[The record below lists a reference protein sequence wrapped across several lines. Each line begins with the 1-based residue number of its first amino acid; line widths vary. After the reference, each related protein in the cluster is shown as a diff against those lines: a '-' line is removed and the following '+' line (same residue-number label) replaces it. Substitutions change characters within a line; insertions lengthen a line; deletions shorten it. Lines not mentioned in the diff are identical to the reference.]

1 MLEVYGRGYL
11 ANYLLNYF
19 SNWDGFYVETK
30 EVSFGRIVR
39 IGLHGSKNNDE
50 IRYFLNLSGPS
61 SVEEST
67 NAEQKYLHHPVEQ
80 VKMHL
85 DYLAEGNFRSKYM
98 FLSSAAVYGDTINF
112 SASESSPLLPLS
124 PYAQGKI
131 LVEEYLRKNF
141 ERTEIPTVIIRAS
154 SIFSSD
160 LEKRVL
166 FRIKSALGSPEHHVL
181 FGDGDEVRD
190 FIHASD
196 FFMIVIKLF
205 RSNATNTF
213 DVFNVGSG
221 NPISIS
227 QLVQIAGHVSHLRNV
242 PFLVSFNGIVREF
255 DPKGMRI
262 DISKLNSVVN
272 VQVSD
277 AQSMLNNYFLGVHEA
292 KQVFWSL

>member
-11 ANYLLNYF
+11 ANYLYNYF
-19 SNWDGFYVETK
+19 SDWDGFYVETFD
-30 EVSFGRIVR
+30 VAFGRIVR

-67 NAEQKYLHHPVEQ
+67 NAEQKYLYHPVEQ

-85 DYLAEGNFRSKYM
+85 DYLAEGSFRSKYM

-131 LVEEYLRKNF
+131 LVEEYLRENF
-141 ERTEIPTVIIRAS
+141 ERTEIPTIVIRAS

-166 FRIKSALGSPEHHVL
+166 FRIKSAIGSPEQHVL

-190 FIHASD
+190 YIHASD
-196 FFMIVIKLF
+196 FFKIIMQLF
-205 RSNATNTF
+205 RSNATNSF

-221 NPISIS
+221 NPILIS
-227 QLVQIAGHVSHLRNV
+227 QLVQIACRVSDSQNV
-242 PFLVSFNGIVREF
+242 PFLISFNGIVREF
-255 DPKGMRI
+255 DPRGMRI
-262 DISKLNSVVN
+262 NVSKLNSFVKVP
-272 VQVSD
+272 VSD
-277 AQSMLNNYFLGVHEA
+277 VQSMLNNYFLGVHEA
-292 KQVFWSL
+292 KHVLNNL

>member
-1 MLEVYGRGYL
+1 MLDVYGRGYL

-19 SNWDGFYVETK
+19 SNWDGFYVETFD
-30 EVSFGRIVR
+30 VAFGRIVR
-39 IGLHGSKNNDE
+39 IGLLDSKNKNE

-67 NAEQKYLHHPVEQ
+67 NAEQKYLYHPVEQ

-85 DYLAEGNFRSKYM
+85 DYLAEGPFRSKYM

-131 LVEEYLRKNF
+131 LVEEYLRENF
-141 ERTEIPTVIIRAS
+141 ERIEIPTIVIRAS

-160 LEKRVL
+160 LDKRVL
-166 FRIKSALGSPEHHVL
+166 FRLKRALGSPEKHVL

-196 FFMIVIKLF
+196 FFMIVMQLF
-205 RSNATNTF
+205 RTDATNSF
-213 DVFNVGSG
+213 NIFNVGSG

-227 QLVQIAGHVSHLRNV
+227 QLVQIAGRVSDSRNI
-242 PFLVSFNGIVREF
+242 PFSVSFNGLVREF
-255 DPKGMRI
+255 DPRGMRI
-262 DISKLNSVVN
+262 DISRLKSVVK
-272 VQVSD
+272 VPDSD
-277 AQSMLNNYFLGVHEA
+277 VRKKLHNYFLGLHEA
-292 KQVFWSL
+292 KHIFRNL